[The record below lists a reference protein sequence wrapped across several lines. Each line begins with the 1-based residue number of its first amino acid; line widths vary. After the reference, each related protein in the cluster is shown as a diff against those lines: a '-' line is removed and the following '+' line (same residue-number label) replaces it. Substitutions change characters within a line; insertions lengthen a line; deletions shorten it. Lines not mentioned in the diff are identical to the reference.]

1 MARNR
6 RSHVQS
12 EMPAENLRASQR
24 SFTCSDSKITITMAS
39 ILRRGI
45 VLHVKSA
52 INHNRLLLRQ
62 HTTQVCT
69 ESGNKQVGYWLMG
82 VCGLTATT
90 ISLGGITRLT
100 KSGLSMVDWHP
111 FNEFPP
117 KGPEQWQ
124 KEFEKYKQFP
134 EFKIR
139 NSEISMQDFKW
150 IWYMEYI
157 HRTFGRLI
165 GASFFIPAA
174 YFAYRGYFKGRVRH
188 VIAGLSGLLLFQGGL
203 GWYMVKSGLEEKPP
217 EYAEPRVSHLRLAS
231 HLGTA
236 FLFFST
242 AALTAMHHLAPA
254 NMIGASKNLKLF
266 KRCAYGLTGAVFA
279 TALSGALVAGM
290 EAGLTYN
297 SWPKMADRW
306 IPSDLFAKT
315 PLWKNFYAN
324 STTVQFDHRW
334 LGQLTFM
341 LAAGTWIYARRLPLT
356 PRALMASNI
365 VMGLACMQLTLGVS
379 TLLLYVPTHLAA
391 THQSGALAL
400 LTASLWLAHNL
411 RRVRI

>member
-1 MARNR
+1 MLAHLSSFGNTIGRGLNRVIGKSFRHRNIVTTVEYSTQNITSSDR
-6 RSHVQS
+6 R
-12 EMPAENLRASQR
+12 
-24 SFTCSDSKITITMAS
+24 I
-39 ILRRGI
+39 
-45 VLHVKSA
+45 
-52 INHNRLLLRQ
+52 
-62 HTTQVCT
+62 
-69 ESGNKQVGYWLMG
+69 VGYWLGG
-82 VCGLTATT
+82 VCVLTATT

-117 KGPEQWQ
+117 KDQEQWK
-124 KEFEKYKQFP
+124 KEFEKYQQYP

-165 GASFFIPAA
+165 GMSFFLPAA
-174 YFAYRGYFKGRVRH
+174 YLGYRGYFKGRVKH
-188 VIAGLSGLLLFQGGL
+188 VIGLLGGLILFQGGL
-203 GWYMVKSGLEEKPP
+203 GWYMVKSGLEERT
-217 EYAEPRVSHLRLAS
+217 ENYSEPRVSHLRLAS

-236 FLFFST
+236 FLFFSIT
-242 AALTAMHHLAPA
+242 ALTAMHHLLPPDTLAK
-254 NMIGASKNLKLF
+254 SVKLVTI
-266 KRCAYGLTGAVFA
+266 KRCAYGLTGAVFT

-306 IPSDLFAKT
+306 IPTDLFAKA
-315 PLWKNFYAN
+315 PVWKNFLYN

-334 LGQLTFM
+334 LGQITFA
-341 LAAGTWIYARRLPLT
+341 LAFGTWLYSRRLPLP
-356 PRALMASNI
+356 PRLRWATNLM
-365 VMGLACMQLTLGVS
+365 MLLAAFQLSLGVS
-379 TLLLYVPTHLAA
+379 TLLLYVPKHLAA

-400 LTASLWLAHNL
+400 LTSSLWLSHEL
-411 RRVRI
+411 KLVRRV